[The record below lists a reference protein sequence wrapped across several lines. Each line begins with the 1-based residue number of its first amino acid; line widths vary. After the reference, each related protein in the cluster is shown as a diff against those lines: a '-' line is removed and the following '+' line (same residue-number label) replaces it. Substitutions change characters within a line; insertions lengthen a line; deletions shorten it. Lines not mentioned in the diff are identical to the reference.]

1 MSKENFLGFLRQV
14 SDNKQLREQV
24 KSANSPAEIV
34 ELGKKHGHEFE
45 PEQVEASVTEIRTKP
60 GAFQY
65 LSEAVLEIFSP
76 TRDNYPVT
84 GVQPFEGRPNRGK

>member
-14 SDNKQLREQV
+14 SNNKQLTEQV

-34 ELGKKHGHEFE
+34 ELGKKHGHDFE
-45 PEQVEASVTEIRTKP
+45 PEQVEASVTEIRARP
-60 GAFQY
+60 SAFQF

-76 TRDNYPVT
+76 ARDNYPAT
-84 GVQPFEGRPNRGK
+84 GVQPFEGRPNRNK